1 MYAGHF
7 PDSLA
12 RGFFPSWCR
21 RGAARYAGARADRF
35 KAGLTVLHV
44 IEAFHWIPKSA
55 WGYGGDF
62 QVEGLQAFQNHRN
75 RELEF
80 YGKDEFGNLAVKRV
94 INSGNPAELIVQQ
107 SRKDNSD
114 LIVMPTRGCGR
125 FRRFLLGSVTSK
137 VLHDAACPVWTGVH
151 MEETSHEAW
160 KAIRNVVCAIDKGPE
175 SPQVIKWAADFAA
188 EFGARLTI
196 VHAIPP
202 ITPAAHGYF
211 DPGWWKTL
219 AAQAREDVSGIKR
232 AAGVHGGNILIE
244 EGQPAE
250 AVARIAKELNADLL
264 VIGRNPVQSLLGRL
278 LENAYSIIRESPCPV
293 VSV

>member
-1 MYAGHF
+1 MSAISRILLPVDFSPHGV
-7 PDSLA
+7 
-12 RGFFPSWCR
+12 
-21 RGAARYAGARADRF
+21 GAARYAGALADHF
-35 KAGLTVLHV
+35 KAELTVLNV
-44 IEAFHWIPKSA
+44 IETFHWIPASA
-55 WGYGGDF
+55 WEYSAEF
-62 QVEGLQAFQNHRN
+62 QAEAVQALPDQRK
-75 RELEF
+75 RELES
-80 YGKDEFGNLAVKRV
+80 YCKDEFGNLNVKHV
-94 INSGNPAELIVQQ
+94 IATGNPAELIVQQ
-107 SRKDNSD
+107 AQKDASD

-137 VLHDAACPVWTGVH
+137 VLHDATCAVWTGVH
-151 MEETSHEAW
+151 MEETSHDEW

-175 SPQVIKWAADFAA
+175 SPQVLKWAADFAA
-188 EFGARLTI
+188 EFAARLTI

-211 DPGWWKTL
+211 DPDWWKTL
-219 AAQAREDVSGIKR
+219 ATQAREDVSGIKL

-250 AVARIAKELNADLL
+250 AVTRVAKQLDADLL
-264 VIGRNPVQSLLGRL
+264 VIGRNPVQTLLGRL

>member
-1 MYAGHF
+1 MPAISRILLPVDFSPHG
-7 PDSLA
+7 A
-12 RGFFPSWCR
+12 
-21 RGAARYAGARADRF
+21 GAARYAGALADHF
-35 KAGLTVLHV
+35 KAELTVLHV

-62 QVEGLQAFQNHRN
+62 QVEGLQAFQDHRN

-137 VLHDAACPVWTGVH
+137 VLHDAVCPVWTGVH

-160 KAIRNVVCAIDKGPE
+160 KAIRNVICAVDNSSGSPE
-175 SPQVIKWAADFAA
+175 VLKWAADFAA
-188 EFGARLTI
+188 EFDARLSI
-196 VHAIPP
+196 VRAIPP
-202 ITPAAHGYF
+202 INAPSGGYF
-211 DPGWWKTL
+211 GTDWWKIL
-219 AAQAREDVSGIKR
+219 AAQARDDVARIR
-232 AAGVHGGNILIE
+232 MEAGVRIANIVIE

-250 AVARIAKELNADLL
+250 AIGRVAKQLYADLL
-264 VIGRNPVQSLLGRL
+264 VIGRNPVHSVLGRL
-278 LENAYSIIRESPCPV
+278 LENAYAIIRESPCPV